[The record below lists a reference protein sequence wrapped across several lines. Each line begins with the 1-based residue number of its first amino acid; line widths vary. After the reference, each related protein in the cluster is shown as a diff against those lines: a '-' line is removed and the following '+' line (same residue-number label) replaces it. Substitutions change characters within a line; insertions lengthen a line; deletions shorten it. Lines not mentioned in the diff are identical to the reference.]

1 VGPEFLCNENDIFSF
16 ISGNKTK
23 TFFSHHHKDREA
35 MSFFSRFLFLFSL
48 LLATVSQAE
57 ELHVQVFYDGA
68 PLKGVEVRVDEDSL
82 GATDTRGL
90 ISGEVQPGSRKVHLV
105 DDQFAL
111 PIDVNIVA
119 GSEGELSVN
128 FTSVEGDSP
137 DISFESFTEADPGAT
152 GFLVGRVT
160 DSSGSPLAGARV
172 ATLGRV
178 SVVDSDGIFSLEVP
192 RGLYD
197 VRTSAPGY
205 ETAIVKAVRVLA
217 GSGVT
222 LGLALDEVAEETS
235 GEVETPQLTLEEVVV
250 TGVFKVED
258 SADDV
263 KRYATTIVNAI
274 DVEMLERFGD
284 GDVASALQ
292 RVSGV
297 SVQDDKYATVRGLDG
312 RYISAT
318 LNGLLL
324 PSTDPQRRDV
334 QLDLFPTNILG
345 GIEISKAFTAD
356 QLATTS
362 GGSIKIRTKG
372 LPQEFTFEV
381 SAGVGATSGVT
392 GSDVLSHKGSSTDYL
407 GYDSGLRELVGF
419 VLDQTEG
426 GRDLLVCDPGISED
440 ICTDRIVAAGVAVA
454 MEDDYNVKSWSAI
467 PGASLGVSIGDK
479 RPLDTGAEWGYYV
492 AANYGYG
499 NGDRGLAVLSNPIGD
514 EGSYQRTNETI
525 DASLYAVTGIEW
537 GIADEFL
544 SKTTVIRSTDI
555 QTRQDRFTD
564 NAEEVDRFKT
574 ILQFVER
581 QFASQSFSGHHEF
594 DFGGDEA
601 HILDW
606 NVGLA
611 QTLRDEPDRRQYTYF
626 NEFLSLS
633 AFERRWSE
641 LTEDTIDFSLDYS
654 IPVNWSAA
662 ASTQFSA
669 GVLSSEKER
678 DVELYRF
685 SLRPGSRFSQIDGL
699 SLSSGADLEADVLSY
714 GNFAI
719 DAFRIAPTT
728 TSTDSYTSDEKTE
741 AYYLN
746 TQTEIGESLTFVVGA
761 RYEEFTQDLAYP
773 NSLVST
779 SELTTDGWYPSANIT
794 YRLGDDWQ
802 VRAAYSETVSY
813 PGLIERSESLSFDP
827 LTDDPIFGNPNLVSS
842 TVNNFD
848 IRVEYYLSPE
858 ESVSLAVFSKEI
870 DNPIERALPD
880 ASGSA
885 TTGIT
890 FRNQVSVDLEG
901 IELEFSKDV
910 IDNASWYAF
919 LSGNVSYIDSSV
931 SLGADSLRLEGADAQ
946 GRALQGQS
954 EYLANV
960 QFGLD
965 HYPSEQKLTLL
976 LNYFDD
982 RIFRIARGAAT
993 GPEIES
999 GRYLLDLT
1007 YEKRF
1012 GNATPLEV
1020 VVKNILND
1028 EIEWVQNSNVIESF
1042 QVGTSFNVKLNYEF
1056 L

>member
-1 VGPEFLCNENDIFSF
+1 
-16 ISGNKTK
+16 
-23 TFFSHHHKDREA
+23 
-35 MSFFSRFLFLFSL
+35 MSFYARWIVIFWSL
-48 LLATVSQAE
+48 GVAVAQAE
-57 ELHVQVFYDGA
+57 QLHVQIFYDDA
-68 PLKGVEVRVDEDSL
+68 PLKGVEVVVDGAPL
-82 GATDTRGL
+82 GTTNARGL
-90 ISGEVQPGSRKVHLV
+90 LSGDVPAGARNIQLV

-111 PIDVNIVA
+111 PLDIDMIS
-119 GSEGELSVN
+119 GEEGELAIT
-128 FTSVEGDSP
+128 FTSAEGDGP
-137 DISFESFTEADPGAT
+137 EISFDTFASDEQGSLGV
-152 GFLVGRVT
+152 LVGRIT
-160 DSSGSPLAGARV
+160 DSSGAPLSSARV
-172 ATLGRV
+172 AVNGGV
-178 SVVDSDGIFSLEVP
+178 SLADVDGVYSLEVP

-197 VRTSAPGY
+197 VRITAPGY
-205 ETAIVKAVRVLA
+205 DTTTVKAVRVLA
-217 GSGVT
+217 GSGVSLAVALAET
-222 LGLALDEVAEETS
+222 AAESLGEAEA
-235 GEVETPQLTLEEVVV
+235 PQLTLEEVVV

-297 SVQDDKYATVRGLDG
+297 SVQDNKYATVRGLDG

-362 GGSIKIRTKG
+362 GGSIQIKTKG
-372 LPQEFTFEV
+372 LPEEFIFEV
-381 SAGVGATSGVT
+381 SAGLGGTSGVT

-440 ICTDRIVAAGVAVA
+440 ICTDRIVAAGAAVA
-454 MEDDYNVKSWSAI
+454 MEDDYNVKPWSAI
-467 PGASLGVSIGDK
+467 PGGSLGVSVGD
-479 RPLDTGAEWGYYV
+479 RRALDSGADWGYYV
-492 AANYGYG
+492 AANYGYA

-514 EGSYQRTNETI
+514 EGTYKRTNETI
-525 DASLYAVTGIEW
+525 DASVYAVTGIEW
-537 GIADEFL
+537 GAADEFL

-564 NAEEVDRFKT
+564 NAEEIDRFKT

-594 DFGGDEA
+594 DFGGDGA
-601 HILDW
+601 HRLDW
-606 NVGLA
+606 NVGYA

-641 LTEDTIDFSLDYS
+641 LTEDTVDFSLDYAV
-654 IPVNWSAA
+654 PVTWSAA
-662 ASTQFSA
+662 ASTEFTA
-669 GVLSSEKER
+669 GALLSQKER

-685 SLRPGSRFSQIDGL
+685 SIRPGSRFNDLDGL
-699 SLSSGADLEADVLSY
+699 TLSSDADLEADVLSY

-719 DAFRIAPTT
+719 DAFRLAPTT
-728 TSTDSYTSDEKTE
+728 TSTDSYTSDEETT
-741 AYYLN
+741 AYYFN
-746 TQTEIGESLTFVVGA
+746 SQTEFGESLTVLLGA

-773 NSLVST
+773 NSSAST
-779 SELTTDGWYPSANIT
+779 SELTTDDWYPSANVT
-794 YRLGDDWQ
+794 YRIGDDWQ
-802 VRAAYSETVSY
+802 LRLAYSQTVSY

-842 TVNNFD
+842 SVDNLD
-848 IRVEYYLSPE
+848 VRLEYYLSPE
-858 ESVSLAVFSKEI
+858 ESISLAVFSKEI

-890 FRNQVSVDLEG
+890 FRNQVSADLEG
-901 IELEFSKDV
+901 VEIEFSKDV
-910 IDNASWYAF
+910 IDTASWYGF

-931 SLGADSLRLEGADAQ
+931 ALGADSLRLEGTGAD

-954 EYLANV
+954 EYLANL

-965 HYPSEQKLTLL
+965 HYPTEQKLTVL

-982 RIFRIARGAAT
+982 RIFRIARGAAA
-993 GPEIES
+993 GAEIET

-1012 GNATPLEV
+1012 GDAMSVEMV
-1020 VVKNILND
+1020 IKNILDD
-1028 EIEWVQNSNVIESF
+1028 EIEWTQNSNVIETF